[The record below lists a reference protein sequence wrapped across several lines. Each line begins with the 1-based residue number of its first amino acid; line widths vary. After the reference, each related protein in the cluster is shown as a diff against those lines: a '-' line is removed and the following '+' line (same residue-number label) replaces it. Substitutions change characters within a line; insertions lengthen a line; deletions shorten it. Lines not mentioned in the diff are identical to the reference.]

1 MKKRLS
7 YIWPLT
13 CNTFDSE
20 TNGKLEIIYY
30 NGKKMLNTKDANYS
44 YGSLQKILEYAL
56 NKIEL
61 KDLKQVLLLG
71 LGGGSVI
78 YSLREK
84 FGFKE
89 HIHAVEIDD
98 KMISIAKND
107 FNIASSQ
114 NLTISKYDAYKFVQE
129 SKKKQDL
136 IIIDLFINNKV
147 PSQFY
152 SSIFCK
158 NVAKLI
164 NKNGY
169 FIFNLGIKG
178 KMSEQTN
185 EVIGFFEKSPYFET
199 SFLKNIEKS
208 NNVLIGKKISD
219 H

>member
-1 MKKRLS
+1 MKKLLS

-13 CNTFDSE
+13 SNTIDSD
-20 TNGKLEIIYY
+20 TNGKLEIIFY
-30 NGKKMLNTKDANYS
+30 NGKKMLNSKDANYS

-56 NKIEL
+56 SRIEL
-61 KDLKQVLLLG
+61 KEIKHVLLLG

-84 FGFKE
+84 FGFNG
-89 HIHAVEIDD
+89 HIQAVEIDD

-107 FNIASSQ
+107 FNISASQ

-129 SKKKQDL
+129 NNKKQDL
-136 IIIDLFINNKV
+136 IIIDLFINNQV

-152 SSIFCK
+152 SSFFCE
-158 NVAKLI
+158 NVSKLM

-178 KMSEQTN
+178 KMSKKTN
-185 EVIGFFEKSPYFET
+185 EVIRFFKNSPDFET
-199 SFLKNIEKS
+199 SFLKNIEKT
-208 NNVLIGKKISD
+208 NNVIIGKKIR
-219 H
+219 